1 MSDKPM
7 TKTKKLDPA
16 VTDLENFSREIFGL
30 ELYPWQIAAMK
41 GITGKGGRD
50 VSCGF
55 TAANAR
61 ETGFTGRIK
70 SHSMI
75 SIFF

>member
-1 MSDKPM
+1 MRQLFVFLFTAGIATAASADK
-7 TKTKKLDPA
+7 
-16 VTDLENFSREIFGL
+16 VF
-30 ELYPWQIAAMK
+30 
-41 GITGKGGRD
+41 
-50 VSCGF
+50 VGF

>member
-30 ELYPWQIAAMK
+30 ELYPLADCCDEGHYGQGW
-41 GITGKGGRD
+41 
-50 VSCGF
+50 
-55 TAANAR
+55 
-61 ETGFTGRIK
+61 EE
-70 SHSMI
+70 
-75 SIFF
+75 